1 MHRNGFTILETIVF
15 SAIFLIIVSA
25 LYLMYETSHT
35 TVTRGQ
41 NKVEVQ
47 QNAWGATAKISRE
60 IRMAGY
66 DPSDVITTLPTTAV
80 ETANTNDVTF
90 VGDVDGDGNTD
101 RVRYRVQGTQII
113 RDFSSWNG
121 AAFPAFAS
129 SELADGVNTLAF
141 TYFDANDNTTA
152 TLADIRRISIDV
164 TTQETAAGRP
174 ESFALSTD
182 VWLRNPG
189 E

>member
-1 MHRNGFTILETIVF
+1 MHRNGFTILETIIF
-15 SAIFLIIVSA
+15 SAIFLMVVSA
-25 LYLMYETSHT
+25 MYLMYETSHT

-66 DPSDVITTLPTTAV
+66 DPSDVVTILPTTAI
-80 ETANTNDVTF
+80 EAANANDITF

-121 AAFPAFAS
+121 AAFPALTP
-129 SELADGVNTLAF
+129 SELADGVNALTF

-152 TLADIRRISIDV
+152 TLTNIRRISINV
-164 TTQETAAGRP
+164 TIQESAAGRQ
-174 ESFALSTD
+174 ETFALATD
-182 VWLRNPG
+182 VWLRNP
-189 E
+189 